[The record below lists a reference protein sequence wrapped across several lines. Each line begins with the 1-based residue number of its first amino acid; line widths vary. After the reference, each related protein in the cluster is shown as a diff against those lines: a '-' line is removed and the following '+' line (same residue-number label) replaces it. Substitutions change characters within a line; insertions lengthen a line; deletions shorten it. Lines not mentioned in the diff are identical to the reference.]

1 MITRFNFLIKSTI
14 FFLFF
19 FASSYYLYS
28 NNYKYEFLTKI
39 ILLFLY
45 LIIFF
50 GTTFSIYK
58 IKTNDNLPIFVL
70 TNIYFFLCYLLFFFS
85 NKSLIFPS
93 FSDLELIYVLKIFCY
108 GYIAFV
114 LGYFINHN
122 VFKNLYRKEF
132 KFLNASSNEFF
143 IIGSFC
149 LFINLFFFELFNI
162 NKYLSGLSQLRY
174 VFIIIGIGLLAEY
187 LFICLKNKDSILKI
201 FLSCTLIFLSLF
213 SFILNT
219 ALSYPFMIMFLI
231 IVYYSYRAKKIYI
244 YPLLIIAALFLFMHM
259 GKYNYRNLVTQN
271 NPKNVLHKTKNIING
286 QIQVFFKQKHFK
298 KYTQC
303 NNGNSEEDTLNCKI
317 VVNYQLER
325 RIFHSIESLAI
336 VTKLTPNDVPY
347 WDGYS
352 YLILKSKIIPR
363 IFWKEKPNDRLGN
376 EFGQRYNVLTKENK
390 DLGIKRDD
398 STSWNMPFLNELYVN
413 YGKKGVIYG
422 MFVLGLIFSLVA
434 KIFTISNHQNME
446 KSVSFF
452 IFVPIFFLES
462 HASLIFGALIQTYLA
477 SIILLF
483 ILLKVLRKF
492 Y

>member
-1 MITRFNFLIKSTI
+1 
-14 FFLFF
+14 
-19 FASSYYLYS
+19 
-28 NNYKYEFLTKI
+28 
-39 ILLFLY
+39 
-45 LIIFF
+45 
-50 GTTFSIYK
+50 
-58 IKTNDNLPIFVL
+58 
-70 TNIYFFLCYLLFFFS
+70 
-85 NKSLIFPS
+85 
-93 FSDLELIYVLKIFCY
+93 
-108 GYIAFV
+108 
-114 LGYFINHN
+114 
-122 VFKNLYRKEF
+122 
-132 KFLNASSNEFF
+132 
-143 IIGSFC
+143 
-149 LFINLFFFELFNI
+149 
-162 NKYLSGLSQLRY
+162 
-174 VFIIIGIGLLAEY
+174 
-187 LFICLKNKDSILKI
+187 
-201 FLSCTLIFLSLF
+201 
-213 SFILNT
+213 
-219 ALSYPFMIMFLI
+219 
-231 IVYYSYRAKKIYI
+231 
-244 YPLLIIAALFLFMHM
+244 
-259 GKYNYRNLVTQN
+259 
-271 NPKNVLHKTKNIING
+271 
-286 QIQVFFKQKHFK
+286 
-298 KYTQC
+298 
-303 NNGNSEEDTLNCKI
+303 
-317 VVNYQLER
+317 VNYQLER

-422 MFVLGLIFSLVA
+422 MFVLGLIFSLIA